1 MTGSAG
7 LRFRFTI
14 SCQVGQRGAAE
25 YQDVRA
31 AGIYLQS
38 LREVDAERVGLRGGS
53 HGGCSTAMAPARDF
67 ALFNAGVDIHGVHDR
82 ARLSA

>member
-7 LRFRFTI
+7 LR
-14 SCQVGQRGAAE
+14 QGGAAE

-38 LREVDAERVGLRGGS
+38 LREIDAERVGLYGGS
-53 HGGCSTAMAPARDF
+53 HEGCSSAMAPARDS
-67 ALFNAGVDIHGVHDR
+67 ALFNAGVEVHGVHDW